1 MLYAALIW
9 IDDDNPRPGGEREL
23 ADYASFGKDAGAAGV
38 LLGGQ
43 ALHPAEL
50 ATTVRF
56 RDDQVLMTDGP
67 FIESKEQINGF
78 MLFECESL
86 DEAID
91 WAARIPGARHGAIE
105 VRPVLVHD

>member
-9 IDDDNPRPGGEREL
+9 IDDENPRPGGEHEL
-23 ADYASFGKDAGAAGV
+23 GEYASFGERAVAAGV
-38 LLGGQ
+38 LQGGQ
-43 ALHPAEL
+43 ALHPAEI

-78 MLFECESL
+78 MLFECDSL
-86 DEAID
+86 DEAVE
-91 WAARIPGARHGAIE
+91 WAAQIPGARHGAIE
-105 VRPVLVHD
+105 VRPVLVHE